1 MNKRIISILIIA
13 ILGILVFGTNSCE
26 EPEPPR
32 AIVTVLDENGDPVE
46 GAMVIVKAADSDS
59 SHTVVYLANGPKA
72 IADTSWTNDN
82 GKVSYEFRYA
92 SIYKV
97 EVTKGTDRDH
107 PFVRRGLGVLILEE
121 DKTFEEEI
129 TVNEQTVFN

>member
-1 MNKRIISILIIA
+1 MNKSIISLSISALI
-13 ILGILVFGTNSCE
+13 GILDFVSNSCK

-32 AIVTVLDENGDPVE
+32 AIVLVLDENSEPVE

-59 SHTVVYLANGPKA
+59 SHTVVYLADGPKQ
-72 IADTSWTNDN
+72 IADTSWTDDN
-82 GKVSYEFRYA
+82 GKVSYEFRYE

-107 PFVRRGLGVLILEE
+107 PFLRRGLGVLILEN

-129 TVNEQTVFN
+129 TINEQTVFN